1 MITYLQ
7 GDATSPIGSGNKLI
21 IHITNN
27 IGAWG
32 SGFVVAISKR
42 WKEPEQAYR
51 SVKPI
56 IGTVQFV
63 ENVGYPDNIIT
74 VANMCAQEGTGWK
87 NGIPPIRYESLRSC
101 LQEVAVY
108 ALEHKFEIHAPR
120 FGAGLA
126 GGDWNVI
133 ESLINDELCKKGI
146 EVFIY
151 DFPISKELSN
161 EIERRKNWDA
171 IR

>member
-1 MITYLQ
+1 MITYLK
-7 GDATSPIGSGNKLI
+7 GDATRPIGNQNKLI

-27 IGAWG
+27 IGGWG

-51 SVKPI
+51 ASKPI
-56 IGTVQFV
+56 LGTVQFV
-63 ENVGYPDNIIT
+63 ENIDYPDNVIT

-87 NGIPPIRYESLRSC
+87 NGIPPIRYESLRTC
-101 LQEVAVY
+101 LQQVAVY
-108 ALEHKFEIHAPR
+108 ALEHKFQIHAPR

-133 ESLINDELCKKGI
+133 EKMINDELFSKGI
-146 EVFIY
+146 PVFIY
-151 DFPISKELSN
+151 DFPTSPELIS
-161 EIERRKNWDA
+161 EIERRKNWDL
-171 IR
+171 